1 MTVATVHWNRLLIVD
16 SVSAQEESAKDMP
29 SRNATIASHIGLHA
43 RHATLFARKA
53 SAAGIP
59 VTVGKGA
66 SRPVNATSM
75 LAVMA
80 LGAKCGE
87 EVTLTARGDGAA
99 EVLEELVAFLET
111 NHDLTV

>member
-1 MTVATVHWNRLLIVD
+1 
-16 SVSAQEESAKDMP
+16 MP
-29 SRNATIASHIGLHA
+29 SRNATIASRIGLHA

-59 VTVGKGA
+59 VTVGKGTG
-66 SRPVNATSM
+66 RPVNASSM

-87 EVTLTARGDGAA
+87 KVTLTAEGDGAT
-99 EVLEELVAFLET
+99 EVLDELVAFLET
-111 NHDLTV
+111 DHDHTV